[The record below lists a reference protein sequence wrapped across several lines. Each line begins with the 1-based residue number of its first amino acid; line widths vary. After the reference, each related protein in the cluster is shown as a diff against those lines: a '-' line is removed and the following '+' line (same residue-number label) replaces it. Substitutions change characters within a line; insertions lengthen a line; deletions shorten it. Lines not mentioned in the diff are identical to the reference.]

1 MDASGGRIPFTSKIG
16 YWMILS
22 HGPRQD
28 DLVRHSANWHEE
40 GGTPLRPED
49 VIVAAFVQ
57 LRRIAVSDNINLSFC
72 IS

>member
-1 MDASGGRIPFTSKIG
+1 MDASGGGILFTLDL
-16 YWMILS
+16 ILS
-22 HGPRQD
+22 HGPCQD

-57 LRRIAVSDNINLSFC
+57 LRRIAVGDNDCQLASLNPDFS
-72 IS
+72 

>member
-1 MDASGGRIPFTSKIG
+1 M
-16 YWMILS
+16 LS
-22 HGPRQD
+22 HGSPQD

-57 LRRIAVSDNINLSFC
+57 LRRIAVSNNRRQLAPLL
-72 IS
+72 ISLETGGDD